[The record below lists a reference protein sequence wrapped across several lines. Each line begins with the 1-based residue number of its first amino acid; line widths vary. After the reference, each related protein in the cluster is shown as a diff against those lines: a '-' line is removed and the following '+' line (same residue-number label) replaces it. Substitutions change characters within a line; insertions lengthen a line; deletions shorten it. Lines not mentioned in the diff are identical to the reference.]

1 MVLTWIFHV
10 RGGQHFVRIQD
21 TAAEVTLPKTKIHAY
36 ERKDK
41 PLCPKQSPIYINE
54 TDNSLLCRHV
64 MYSDKDFPFD
74 KADEDSKTETIPVF
88 WSGSSSF
95 ETFLRA
101 DFYYDRF
108 VVNAMA
114 ATDDGVSIYTAVNVV
129 PNARIPFHELSDLEE
144 TVIYL

>member
-1 MVLTWIFHV
+1 MK
-10 RGGQHFVRIQD
+10 D
-21 TAAEVTLPKTKIHAY
+21 TAAEVTLPKAKIHAY

-41 PLCPKQSPIYINE
+41 PLCPKPSPIYINE

-64 MYSDKDFPFD
+64 VYSDRDFPFD
-74 KADEDSKTETIPVF
+74 KTDDESKTETIPVF

-101 DFYYDRF
+101 DFYEDRF

-129 PNARIPFHELSDLEE
+129 PNARIPFHKPSDLEE

>member
-1 MVLTWIFHV
+1 ME
-10 RGGQHFVRIQD
+10 D
-21 TAAEVTLPKTKIHAY
+21 TSAEVTLPKAKIHPY

-41 PLCPKQSPIYINE
+41 PLCPKPSPIYINE

-64 MYSDKDFPFD
+64 VYSDRDFPFD
-74 KADEDSKTETIPVF
+74 KKDGESETIPVF

-101 DFYYDRF
+101 DFYEDRF

-114 ATDDGVSIYTAVNVV
+114 ATDEGVSKYTDVNHV
-129 PNARIPFHELSDLEE
+129 PNARIPYHESSDLEE